1 MKRQLMGAGLVLA
14 LAIGVVIPGVSFAQ
28 GTFAENVGCGL
39 GSVIMKEQDTAVFQA
54 LAVTTNQTL
63 GNQTFGISSGTLEC
77 KQPARFV
84 YNDKVKRFVAD
95 NMDTLAQDIAA
106 GGGETLDTLSELLD
120 IPSEQKPVFY
130 ASLQANFG
138 EIYAS
143 GKVESADVLDG
154 IATVKN

>member
-14 LAIGVVIPGVSFAQ
+14 LAIGAVPGVSFAQ

-39 GSVIMKEQDTAVFQA
+39 GSIIMKEQDSTVFQV
-54 LAVTTNQTL
+54 LAVTTNGTL

-77 KQPARFV
+77 KQPSKFV

-95 NMDTLAQDIAA
+95 NMDSLAQDMAA
-106 GGGETLDTLSELLD
+106 GGGETLDTLTELLD
-120 IPSEQKPVFY
+120 IPVEQKPVFY
-130 ASLQANFG
+130 ASLQANFAA
-138 EIYAS
+138 IYGS